1 VTLDDLLGAVSG
13 RAPFAA
19 LPASSSSRDVSMVAY
34 DSRQVLPGAVFVA
47 LKGQHADGVSFAR
60 EAAAR
65 GAQAIVSEAE
75 APAGLDVTWIRVTD
89 ARLALAAL
97 AAALFHWPSEELSL
111 VGITGTNG
119 KTTTSYLLAGM
130 FEAAGQRCGV
140 IGTVAHRLGQKQL
153 EAARTTPEAPDLHH
167 MLREMVTDGCA
178 ACVMEVSSHA
188 LALRRADHLRFAA
201 GIFTNLTRDHLDFH
215 RDMEEYFAA
224 KRRLFELL
232 PPDAPAVV
240 NLDDRRGADMAAA
253 AGRPVTY
260 AIDAPA
266 DVRPG
271 PLSYSLDGLNFE
283 IRTPRGAVTVRS
295 PLVGRPNAYNILS
308 AVAGAMALD
317 LPFSAIEEGIRAL
330 AMVPGR
336 FQVVSRP
343 GDDVRVVVDYAH
355 TDDAL
360 KNLLETARQLGP
372 SRVITVFGCG
382 GDRDRSK
389 RPLMGAVAARLSDL
403 VIVTSDN
410 PRTEDPV
417 QIIDEIKRG
426 IVIPADRAPKGQAAP
441 KSTPCLAIPDRKAA
455 IERAVKEARAG
466 DLVLIAG
473 KGHERYQVIG
483 DRVLPFDD
491 VEVAAAALARR
502 RSVPRVS

>member
-1 VTLDDLLGAVSG
+1 VTLDALLRAVSG
-13 RAPFAA
+13 RAPFESS
-19 LPASSSSRDVSMVAY
+19 PDRSSSRDVTMVAY
-34 DSRQVLPGAVFVA
+34 DSRQVTPGAVFVA
-47 LKGQHADGVSFAR
+47 LKGQHADGVSFAH
-60 EAAAR
+60 EAVAR
-65 GAQAIVSEAE
+65 GAQAVVSEAD
-75 APAGLDVTWIRVTD
+75 APAGIDVIWIRVTD

-97 AAALFHWPSEELSL
+97 AAAFFERPSEELTL

-130 FEAAGQRCGV
+130 FEAAGHRCGV
-140 IGTVAHRLGQKQL
+140 IGTVAHRVGPKQL
-153 EAARTTPEAPDLHH
+153 EAARTTPEAPELHL
-167 MLREMVTDGCA
+167 MLREMVAEGCS

-232 PPDAPAVV
+232 PADAPAIV
-240 NLDDRRGADMAAA
+240 NADDPRGAEVAAA

-260 AIDAPA
+260 AIDAAA

-271 PLSYSLDGLNFE
+271 PLAYSLDGLAFE
-283 IRTPRGAVTVRS
+283 IRTPRGTVSVRS
-295 PLVGRPNAYNILS
+295 PLVGRPNAYNVLS
-308 AVAGAMALD
+308 AVAAAMALD
-317 LPFSAIEEGIRAL
+317 LPFSAIEDGIRGL

-336 FQVVSRP
+336 FQVVSQP

-410 PRTEDPV
+410 PRTEDPEH
-417 QIIDEIKRG
+417 IIDEIQRG
-426 IVIPADRAPKGQAAP
+426 IRIPADRVPKGQVGP
-441 KSTPCLAIPDRKAA
+441 KSTPCLAIVDRKAA

-483 DRVLPFDD
+483 ERVLPFDD
-491 VEVAAAALARR
+491 VDVAEAALARR